1 MSSVYVV
8 MYDDIS
14 NSLIYDCIVCL
25 ITFLGASVLRLRS
38 QDGMVWYQYG
48 MVWYHTVY
56 STCTII
62 SYGNSIKLHRIP
74 YHTVPTILIL

>member
-14 NSLIYDCIVCL
+14 NSLIYDCILLCL

-38 QDGMVWYQYG
+38 QDGMV
-48 MVWYHTVY
+48 VWYGTIPAGIVPY
-56 STCTII
+56 SLW
-62 SYGNSIKLHRIP
+62 YW
-74 YHTVPTILIL
+74 YHHIVW